1 MIDYG
6 NVNTS
11 GANANNYPHSMD
23 INFTPTPSPLPAQK
37 QAYNDYNT
45 AFTGFLNSQETV
57 PQLQARYQNRYNIPF
72 LQTQA
77 QQQGEQMADVGNQLQ
92 ALPLS
97 VASDSQNST
106 LTQGQKD
113 AIVQSRSVPLTQEY
127 NTMQTAYGNTSKAL
141 GLFRRDRTIHVFL
154 TNPQCLTGI
163 PVGGLHGVVFLCQGN

>member
-77 QQQGEQMADVGNQLQ
+77 QQQGEQMECYTDFDNVRSEEHTSELQ
-92 ALPLS
+92 SPDHLVCRLLLEKKK
-97 VASDSQNST
+97 N
-106 LTQGQKD
+106 
-113 AIVQSRSVPLTQEY
+113 
-127 NTMQTAYGNTSKAL
+127 N
-141 GLFRRDRTIHVFL
+141 
-154 TNPQCLTGI
+154 
-163 PVGGLHGVVFLCQGN
+163 